1 VILSMAKSP
10 ELRPLI
16 QRLREKFGRRA
27 FEPNSQ
33 ERCVLITINSV
44 LSGAQSTHVTG
55 FGVPE
60 HHGRAGRS
68 GTCRYRTNV

>member
-1 VILSMAKSP
+1 MAKSP

-33 ERCVLITINSV
+33 ERCVLITINP
-44 LSGAQSTHVTG
+44 TI
-55 FGVPE
+55 
-60 HHGRAGRS
+60 S
-68 GTCRYRTNV
+68 GTLWNVTDRKEFN